1 MAGKQHKDTEK
12 NWFWRTID
20 SIEGDK
26 VVWIIVLLLSMFS
39 ILAIFSSTSLLREGS
54 KDRIDFITEHI
65 IVAGIGLGI
74 TFVLYK
80 VPWIG
85 AFRALSKI
93 GFAVSVFFLL
103 LLDFH
108 VKIPGV
114 VEAEYIN
121 GAWRTLRILGQQFHV
136 FEVVKVAMV
145 LYLAWA
151 MYAYKQDQDAAK
163 KGKKSR
169 YLKTANWFRDT
180 KYLHVISSPLGKC
193 ILYMYLPIGAVCGMI
208 MPGSNSSALFIGF
221 ILIVVLLICDLPKKE
236 IVLTGLF
243 GLVVAGALVGIH
255 FASGGKKIKR
265 VETLISRIQADYDA
279 TRRLEGL
286 RPGSIDFQEALDD
299 IKQPYSAKIAV
310 HEGGLIGKRSGNSTQ
325 KYVVSNIYGDYMY
338 SFIIEEYGLIG
349 GIIVLFLYVTLL
361 ARGALIAK
369 NCSNEYAKIAVGGL
383 SILITGQA
391 FMHMMVNVG
400 LMPMTGQTLP
410 LISHGSFAFVVFC
423 IAFGVIL
430 SISRMAQKKLR
441 EEEEA
446 AKPLYESEKDDIQV
460 TMDVLEQL

>member
-1 MAGKQHKDTEK
+1 MAEKTHKDTEK

-20 SIEGDK
+20 SIAGDK
-26 VVWIIVLLLSMFS
+26 VVWIIVLLLTMFS

-65 IVAGIGLGI
+65 GVAVAGLVI
-74 TFVLYK
+74 TFCLYK
-80 VPWIG
+80 IPWIG
-85 AFRALSKI
+85 LFRAMSKA
-93 GFAVSVFFLL
+93 GFALSFILL
-103 LLDFH
+103 LILDCH
-108 VKIPGV
+108 VRLPGV

-121 GAWRTLRILGQQFHV
+121 GAWRTLRVLGQQFHV

-151 MYAYKQDQDAAK
+151 MHAYKEDQRTLSR
-163 KGKKSR
+163 GKRSDWLRLANSFARNKS
-169 YLKTANWFRDT
+169 
-180 KYLHVISSPLGKC
+180 LHFLASPLGKR
-193 ILYMYLPIGAVCGMI
+193 IIYMYLPIIVTCAMV

-221 ILIVVLLICDLPKKE
+221 ILIVVLLIGDLPKKE
-236 IVLTGLF
+236 IFL
-243 GLVVAGALVGIH
+243 AGAAGVAALGLIVGIY
-255 FASGGKKIKR
+255 FISDGKVFGR
-265 VETLISRIQADYDA
+265 VETLISRLHADYDVS
-279 TRRLEGL
+279 RLEGL
-286 RPGSIDFQEALDD
+286 RPGSIEFHDELDK
-299 IKQPYSAKIAV
+299 IKQPYSAKIAI
-310 HEGGLIGKRSGNSTQ
+310 HEGGIIGKHSGNSTQ

-338 SFIIEEYGLIG
+338 SFIIEEYGLLG

-361 ARGALIAK
+361 ARGSMIAR

-410 LISHGSFAFVVFC
+410 LISHGSFAFLVFC

-430 SISRMAQKKLR
+430 SISRMAQKKIR

-446 AKPLYESEKDDIQV
+446 ARPLYESEKDDIQV

>member
-1 MAGKQHKDTEK
+1 MKNNRNKTTER

-26 VVWIIVLLLSMFS
+26 VVWIIVLLLSLFS

-54 KDRIDFITEHI
+54 KDRIDFITEHVG
-65 IVAGIGLGI
+65 VAAAGLVL
-74 TFVLYK
+74 TFLLYK

-93 GFAVSVFFLL
+93 GFAVSFILL
-103 LLDFH
+103 LILDCH
-108 VKIPGV
+108 VDIEGV

-151 MYAYKQDQDAAK
+151 MHAYKADQEALARNK
-163 KGKKSR
+163 P
-169 YLKTANWFRDT
+169 
-180 KYLHVISSPLGKC
+180 SPFFKRINELGKGRNFSFLANPLSKR
-193 ILYMYLPIGAVCGMI
+193 IIYMYLPIIITCAMVI
-208 MPGSNSSALFIGF
+208 PGSNSSALFIGF
-221 ILIVVLLICDLPKKE
+221 ILIVVLLIGDLPKKE
-236 IVLTGLF
+236 IFLAGIASVAALGLI
-243 GLVVAGALVGIH
+243 VGIY
-255 FASGGKKIKR
+255 FMSDGKKFKR
-265 VETLISRIQADYDA
+265 VETLLSRVQADYDA
-279 TRRLEGL
+279 ERLEGL
-286 RPGSIDFQEALDD
+286 RPGSIEFQEVLDD

-310 HEGGLIGKRSGNSTQ
+310 HEGGLLGKHSGNSTQ

-361 ARGALIAK
+361 ARGSLIAR

-391 FMHMMVNVG
+391 FMHMLVNVD

-410 LISHGSFAFVVFC
+410 LISHGSFAFLVFC

-441 EEEEA
+441 AEEEA
-446 AKPLYESEKDDIQV
+446 ARPLYESDKDDIQV